1 MKYFRSWI
9 GFGNLFPISASKA
22 IVEKH
27 YKTNVKFAR
36 AEDEMRVCLR
46 NAIQSRPSIHPIG
59 RRKRAIEDK
68 TSSNSPVILITRLSQ
83 QQIAKALAG
92 DCSDWLNLP
101 TKEVNKAKY
110 NLRKRK

>member
-22 IVEKH
+22 IVGKH
-27 YKTNVKFAR
+27 YKANVKFAR

-59 RRKRAIEDK
+59 RRKRAIE
-68 TSSNSPVILITRLSQ
+68 
-83 QQIAKALAG
+83 KALAG

>member
-46 NAIQSRPSIHPIG
+46 NVIQGRPSIHPIG
-59 RRKRAIEDK
+59 RRERAIKDK
-68 TSSNSPVILITRLSQ
+68 TSSPVVLITRLTQ
-83 QQIAKALAG
+83 QQITKALAG
-92 DCSDWLNLP
+92 DFSDWLNLP
-101 TKEVNKAKY
+101 IKKVSTAKY